1 MHICVYQIIA
11 DVYLSLNG
19 TIIPNHGYVVIS
31 DIGSDDESALLC
43 HTNRHGNPNSGGDW
57 FAPDETRVGGTDVPG
72 LTRNRGPM
80 VVRLKRTIIDSPT
93 AGIYSCSIL
102 ESGSEENVTCVHVG
116 LYSTTVEGRIT
127 DLLC

>member
-19 TIIPNHGYVVIS
+19 TIIPNHRYVVIS
-31 DIGSDDESALLC
+31 DIGSDDEMALLC
-43 HTNRHGNPNSGGDW
+43 HTNHHGNPNSGGDW

-72 LTRNRGPM
+72 FTRNRGQM
-80 VVRLKRTIIDSPT
+80 VVRLKRTIIDSPM

-102 ESGSEENVTCVHVG
+102 ESGSEEKITCVHVG
-116 LYSTTVEGRIT
+116 LYSTVEGRIT